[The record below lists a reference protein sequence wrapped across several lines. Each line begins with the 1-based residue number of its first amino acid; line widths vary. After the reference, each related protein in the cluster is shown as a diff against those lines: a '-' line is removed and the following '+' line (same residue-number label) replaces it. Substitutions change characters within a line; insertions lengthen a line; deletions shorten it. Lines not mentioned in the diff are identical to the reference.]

1 MSTERERKSAM
12 NPSLKIRERIKNPAA
27 SSATMPGRA
36 TYWGDPGRA
45 MVTRAVARIAAVAES
60 APTTRWRDDPK
71 KANTARGMRM
81 VYSPV
86 TTGMPAIFVYPIT
99 SGMASAARV
108 IPAIISKGTWDLLTG
123 RIPWRTGNFPVF
135 FLISSDGGIMFPG
148 TTDRSQSFVRAT
160 AF

>member
-1 MSTERERKSAM
+1 
-12 NPSLKIRERIKNPAA
+12 
-27 SSATMPGRA
+27 
-36 TYWGDPGRA
+36 
-45 MVTRAVARIAAVAES
+45 MVTRAVARIAAVAGS

-86 TTGMPAIFVYPIT
+86 TTGMPAIFAYPIT

-123 RIPWRTGNFPVF
+123 RIPWENGE
-135 FLISSDGGIMFPG
+135 FPG
-148 TTDRSQSFVRAT
+148 FLFDLFGRWHHVPRDNGSLAVFRVRAT